1 MRSPSLFGCPLAAVL
16 LATSA
21 AGAADA
27 PATAPLGGEFV
38 DMPEQAGAAKAAP
51 ADEKKGAGYLSGY
64 RRHEA
69 LGLSP
74 FAPQGYVGSAALA
87 PPYGAPLA
95 DQAMRLSFTGY
106 LMAPLRMGIG
116 TRDTTAPGQSKTTL
130 HGDPLVAGG
139 SYGWFD
145 MVPVV
150 PGPWAQLN
158 FAYGNDVVTANTV
171 IGAWNLGESMG
182 ASGYWQAPSQV
193 WFNDAFLKIT
203 PKTGPVGVTILAGVF
218 PDRYGAMAEYSSGAY
233 STPLIATMRGIGTTA
248 TALLPFEYD
257 LDLKLEAG
265 FKGDLNHPPVGL
277 IPAPSND
284 FASAAQGATFAYH
297 AHANLGYQDT
307 VALGTHFIR
316 SFSQDDRRDGFDD
329 PTTPQN
335 EAADAADGK
344 LDILGADLTVKGGRY
359 GYLYLGASD
368 DKGRGVEALNNLVR
382 VQNAGGGKEL
392 MERFFGQASHGN
404 GEILFVGG
412 QYTVS
417 LGTLL
422 RYPMEY
428 WGEGPD
434 LTVSL
439 FGTYGSTKSDD
450 PAFSGKKMVKY
461 GTELTYSLL
470 PFLAAS
476 GRVDHVVPD
485 TKDGAKSFSVIS
497 PKLTLRTDW
506 LAREAV
512 VLEYAGYLLNDGV
525 VVNGDTRL
533 LNNPSGRAD
542 KHMVAIY
549 GLLSW

>member
-1 MRSPSLFGCPLAAVL
+1 MRCANATACSVAAVL
-16 LATSA
+16 VAVASAGWADAPGKAPLGAEFIDMPEA
-21 AGAADA
+21 AGAA
-27 PATAPLGGEFV
+27 G
-38 DMPEQAGAAKAAP
+38 PEQK
-51 ADEKKGAGYLSGY
+51 DDKRGAGYVPGY
-64 RRHEA
+64 RRKLT

-74 FAPQGYVGSAALA
+74 FAPQAYVGSAALA
-87 PPYGAPLA
+87 PSYAAPLV
-95 DQAMRLSFTGY
+95 DQSMRLSFTGY

-116 TRDTTAPGQSKTTL
+116 SRDSTAPGQSKTTL

-171 IGAWNLGESMG
+171 IGAWNLGESMS
-182 ASGYWQAPSQV
+182 ASGYWQAPAEV

-203 PKTGPVGVTILAGVF
+203 PKTGPVALTILVGVF
-218 PDRYGAMAEYSSGAY
+218 PDRYGAMAQYSSGAY
-233 STPLIATMRGIGTTA
+233 STPLIATLRGIGTTA
-248 TALLPFEYD
+248 TAVLPFEYD

-265 FKGDLNHPPVGL
+265 LKGDLNHPPIGL
-277 IPAPSND
+277 VPAPSND

-297 AHANLGYQDT
+297 GHANLGYRDT
-307 VALGTHFIR
+307 VAVGAHFIR
-316 SFSQDDRRDGFDD
+316 SVSQDDRRDGFDD

-335 EAADAADGK
+335 EAADTADGK
-344 LDILGADLTVKGGRY
+344 LDILGADLTVNGGRF

-368 DKGRGVEALNNLVR
+368 DKGRGVESLNNLVR
-382 VQNAGGGKEL
+382 IQNAGGGKEL

-404 GEILFVGG
+404 GEIVFVGG

-439 FGTYGSTKSDD
+439 FGTYASTKSDD
-450 PAFSGKKMVKY
+450 ASFAGKKMVKY

-497 PKLTLRTDW
+497 PKLTFRTDW
-506 LAREAV
+506 LAKEAL
-512 VLEYAGYLLNDGV
+512 VLEYAGYLLGDGV

-542 KHMVAIY
+542 KHMFAIY